1 MSRKPTSE
9 HGGKEV
15 FDFRIHIILL
25 EPSSPYICHR
35 HVLSELE
42 GFCGEPL
49 LRPFALFSLIV
60 RLIHLLCFDGGFS
73 FQTCILLFYLDIQ
86 VEAVHFLDP
95 LHGECYVELKSKEDL
110 ARALDKHALRV
121 GTRLRRRLIEVLY
134 GAIF

>member
-1 MSRKPTSE
+1 MWGTTSE
-9 HGGKEV
+9 AV
-15 FDFRIHIILL
+15 CTF
-25 EPSSPYICHR
+25 
-35 HVLSELE
+35 
-42 GFCGEPL
+42 
-49 LRPFALFSLIV
+49 FSDSQV
-60 RLIHLLCFDGGFS
+60 DPPCFDGGFS

-121 GTRLRRRLIEVLY
+121 GTRLRRRLIEVSY

>member
-15 FDFRIHIILL
+15 FEFRIHIILL
-25 EPSSPYICHR
+25 EPSSPYVCHR

-60 RLIHLLCFDGGFS
+60 RLIHHVLMEAFRSRLVYFCF
-73 FQTCILLFYLDIQ
+73 ILT
-86 VEAVHFLDP
+86 
-95 LHGECYVELKSKEDL
+95 S
-110 ARALDKHALRV
+110 
-121 GTRLRRRLIEVLY
+121 RLRLSTFWTLCMVNVMWS
-134 GAIF
+134 

>member
-1 MSRKPTSE
+1 M
-9 HGGKEV
+9 
-15 FDFRIHIILL
+15 
-25 EPSSPYICHR
+25 
-35 HVLSELE
+35 SELE

-60 RLIHLLCFDGGFS
+60 RLIHLLCFDEGF
-73 FQTCILLFYLDIQ
+73 LVPNLFYLDIQ

-134 GAIF
+134 RPSSNCDGMAICRYTPPILTR

>member
-15 FDFRIHIILL
+15 FDFRIHIILI
-25 EPSSPYICHR
+25 EPHIC
-35 HVLSELE
+35 LSQA
-42 GFCGEPL
+42 C
-49 LRPFALFSLIV
+49 IV
-60 RLIHLLCFDGGFS
+60 RARGFLWGTTSEAVCTFFSDSQVDPPPMFSFS

-121 GTRLRRRLIEVLY
+121 
-134 GAIF
+134 AIHVWKH